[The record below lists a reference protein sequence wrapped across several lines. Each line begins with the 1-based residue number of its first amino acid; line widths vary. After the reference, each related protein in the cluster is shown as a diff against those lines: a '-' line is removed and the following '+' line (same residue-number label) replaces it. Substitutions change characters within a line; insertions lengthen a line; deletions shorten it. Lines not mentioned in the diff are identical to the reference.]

1 MDSKMKDELRIGMI
15 GLDTSHVE
23 VFSGLLNDPGHPHHV
38 PGAKVVVGYPG
49 GSPDFEKSTSRVA
62 GFTETLAGK
71 YGVAMLDSPEAVAEA
86 SDAILLTSVDGRVH
100 LDQFSRI
107 ARFGKPT
114 FIDKPF
120 TVSSA
125 DAEGIIR
132 LAREH
137 GTPVMSASALRYT
150 EALTRA
156 LDQTDDQVE
165 GAYFTGPMEIEPTQ
179 GAFFWYGVHLA
190 EGLYQ
195 AMGTGCREVSVT
207 TSEACD
213 VAVGR
218 WHDGRVGVIRGFR
231 NGNYYFRAVLHR
243 ASGDQWLDLDAG
255 ACPKHVPLLASILEF
270 LRTGISPISQ
280 ENTLEAIRFLEAADQ
295 SRSTGEKVIL

>member
-1 MDSKMKDELRIGMI
+1 MTDDLRIGMI

-23 VFSGLLNDPGHPHHV
+23 VFASLLHDSGHPHHLT
-38 PGAKVVVGYPG
+38 GTRVVAGFPG
-49 GSPDFEKSTSRVA
+49 GSPDFEKSASRVA
-62 GFTETLAGK
+62 GFTDSLAEK
-71 YGVAMLDSPEAVAEA
+71 YGVRMYESPEEVAEA
-86 SDAILLTSVDGRVH
+86 SDAILLTSVDGRIH

-120 TVSSA
+120 AVSSS

-156 LDQTDDQVE
+156 LENAEDDPVE
-165 GAYFTGPMEIEPTQ
+165 GAWFNGPMEIEPTQ
-179 GAFFWYGVHLA
+179 GVFFWYGVHLA
-190 EGLYQ
+190 EALFQ
-195 AMGTGCREVSVT
+195 CLGTGCREVSVT
-207 TSEACD
+207 SSDSCD
-213 VAVGR
+213 VAVGL
-218 WHDGRVGVIRGFR
+218 WDDGRIGSIRGFR
-231 NGNYYFRAVLHR
+231 NGQYFFRAVLHR

-255 ACPKHVPLLASILEF
+255 ERPKHVPLLASILEF
-270 LRTGISPISQ
+270 FRTGVSPIPL
-280 ENTLEAIRFLEAADQ
+280 ENTLAAIRFLEAADQ
-295 SRSTGEKVIL
+295 SRSTGRKVDLPG

>member
-1 MDSKMKDELRIGMI
+1 MTDDLRIGMI

-23 VFSGLLNDPGHPHHV
+23 VFARLLHDSGHPHHLT
-38 PGAKVVVGYPG
+38 GARVVAGFPG
-49 GSPDFEKSTSRVA
+49 GSPDFEKSASRVA
-62 GFTETLAGK
+62 GFTDTLAEK
-71 YGVAMLDSPEAVAEA
+71 YGVRMCESPEEVAEA
-86 SDAILLTSVDGRVH
+86 SDAILLTTVDGRIH

-120 TVSSA
+120 TVSAS

-156 LDQTDDQVE
+156 LETAEEDPVE
-165 GAYFTGPMEIEPTQ
+165 GAWFSGPMEIEPTQ
-179 GAFFWYGVHLA
+179 GVFFWYGVHLA
-190 EGLYQ
+190 EALFQ
-195 AMGTGCREVSVT
+195 CLGTGCREVSVT
-207 TSEACD
+207 SSDTCD
-213 VAVGR
+213 VAVGL
-218 WHDGRVGVIRGFR
+218 WDDGRIGSIRGFR
-231 NGNYYFRAVLHR
+231 NGQYFFRAVLHR

-255 ACPKHVPLLASILEF
+255 ERPKHVPLLASILEF
-270 LRTGISPISQ
+270 FRTGVSPIPLA
-280 ENTLEAIRFLEAADQ
+280 NTLAAIRFLEAADQ
-295 SRSTGEKVIL
+295 SRSTGRKVDLAV